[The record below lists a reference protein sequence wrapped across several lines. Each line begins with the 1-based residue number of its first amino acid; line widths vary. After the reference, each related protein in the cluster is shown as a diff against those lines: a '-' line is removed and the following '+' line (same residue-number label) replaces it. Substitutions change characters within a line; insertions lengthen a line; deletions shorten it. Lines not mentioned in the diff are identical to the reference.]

1 MLLFMEMLLY
11 FLNQVTAV
19 AFIFSGDDL
28 DVFRINAQSCQLGFH
43 STASKFTIKMQ
54 QTPGTFSVPFRY
66 YRKIYGLFPLSPFP
80 FPLPFPFCLF
90 ISMESAICK
99 RVPNLRDMMLVASCQ
114 ILCRASNT
122 VSFSAVRKNEVIKQ

>member
-66 YRKIYGLFPLSPFP
+66 YRKIYGLFNFLSQRLGIADSFKNIK
-80 FPLPFPFCLF
+80 
-90 ISMESAICK
+90 ISEENFQKGI
-99 RVPNLRDMMLVASCQ
+99 
-114 ILCRASNT
+114 
-122 VSFSAVRKNEVIKQ
+122 

>member
-19 AFIFSGDDL
+19 AFTFSRDDL

-43 STASKFTIKMQ
+43 STASRFTIKMQ
-54 QTPGTFSVPFRY
+54 QTHGTFSEPFRY

-80 FPLPFPFCLF
+80 FAFAFAFSLF
-90 ISMESAICK
+90 ISWNRRSA
-99 RVPNLRDMMLVASCQ
+99 SG
-114 ILCRASNT
+114 
-122 VSFSAVRKNEVIKQ
+122 F